1 MNVRYAISII
11 QTLIVTELMSQKNE
25 LVIEYESHEQ
35 VNSLLSDA
43 VRESLVKLTIQ
54 IRSNRNTWYSYGR
67 IPFQTE
73 DERNQPS
80 FRIKKPV
87 DSLPW
92 LGGMPKLKSLKL
104 DFLGLQTL
112 PKGVETLTNLRYLD
126 IGFNFISIEHE
137 VNRLNQLK
145 NLEELIVLGLG
156 IKAPERKS
164 LKEENGNLKLYY
176 TSEHDSE
183 LLERR
188 RKELDD
194 PEIDNNR

>member
-1 MNVRYAISII
+1 
-11 QTLIVTELMSQKNE
+11 
-25 LVIEYESHEQ
+25 
-35 VNSLLSDA
+35 
-43 VRESLVKLTIQ
+43 
-54 IRSNRNTWYSYGR
+54 
-67 IPFQTE
+67 
-73 DERNQPS
+73 
-80 FRIKKPV
+80 
-87 DSLPW
+87 
-92 LGGMPKLKSLKL
+92 MPKLKSLKL